1 MLRRR
6 SFPVALSLVFSL
18 LLGAGPASAQ
28 SVASVV
34 DDMQAAYD
42 RQLETVDTY
51 IVETNLYTAYN
62 QKVTQDGRP
71 TYRTQTQ
78 MKGSGTSSFAANT
91 TPSAAYGMQFNR
103 LRQHATYAGTETI
116 DGLRC
121 HVLRVDTPSAVDPD
135 MSGNAT
141 RMTYYVDAERHVPA
155 RMVMETAA
163 SGQQGPNPSS
173 VAIRFKNY
181 QTTDGLTLPHRMEIQ
196 LDANLSAEQRQQM
209 RQAMEK
215 MKQLPEQ
222 QRKQMEKMM
231 GGQMEMMKQMM
242 SGNPIAIEVQSV
254 QVNVDLPDGVF

>member
-1 MLRRR
+1 MLRRH
-6 SFPVALSLVFSL
+6 SFTVALSLVFSL
-18 LLGAGPASAQ
+18 LLGACPVSAQ

-51 IVETNLYTAYN
+51 IVETNLYTSYN

-91 TPSAAYGMQFNR
+91 TPSAAYGMQFDR

-121 HVLRVDTPSAVDPD
+121 HVLQVDDPSAVNPD
-135 MSGNAT
+135 MSENAT
-141 RMTYYVDAERHVPA
+141 SMTYYVDAERHVPA
-155 RMVMETAA
+155 RMVMENAA
-163 SGQQGPNPSS
+163 SGPQSSSPSS
-173 VAIRFKNY
+173 VAIHFRNY
-181 QTTDGLTLPHRMEIQ
+181 ETTDGLTLPHRMEIQ
-196 LDANLSAEQRQQM
+196 LNTNLSAEQRQQM
-209 RQAMEK
+209 QRMMKKMEQ
-215 MKQLPEQ
+215 MPEQ

-231 GGQMEMMKQMM
+231 GNQMEMMKQMM
-242 SGNPIAIEVQSV
+242 SGDPIAIEVQSV
-254 QVNVDLPDGVF
+254 RVNVDMPDGVF

>member
-6 SFPVALSLVFSL
+6 SFPIALSLVFSL
-18 LLGAGPASAQ
+18 LLGAGPAPAQ
-28 SVASVV
+28 SVTSVV

-62 QKVTQDGRP
+62 QKVPQDGRP

-91 TPSAAYGMQFNR
+91 TPSAAYGMQFDR

-121 HVLRVDTPSAVDPD
+121 HVLRVDTPSAVDPV
-135 MSGNAT
+135 
-141 RMTYYVDAERHVPA
+141 TYYVDAERHVPA

-173 VAIRFKNY
+173 VAIHFRNY
-181 QTTDGLTLPHRMEIQ
+181 ETTDGLTLPHRMEIQ
-196 LDANLSAEQRQQM
+196 LNTNLSAEQRQQM
-209 RQAMEK
+209 QRMMKKMEQ
-215 MKQLPEQ
+215 MPEQ

-231 GGQMEMMKQMM
+231 GNQMEMMKQMM
-242 SGNPIAIEVQSV
+242 SGDPIAIEVQSV
-254 QVNVDLPDGVF
+254 QVNVDMPDGVF